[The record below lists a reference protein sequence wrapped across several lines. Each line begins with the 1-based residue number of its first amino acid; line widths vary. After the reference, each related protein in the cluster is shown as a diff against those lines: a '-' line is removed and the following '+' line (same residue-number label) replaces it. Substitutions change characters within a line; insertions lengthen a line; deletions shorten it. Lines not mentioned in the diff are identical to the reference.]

1 MSDPTIGFLLIAIIL
16 AAYFMPWLIGLNRGV
31 NSVIVLFLVNLLLG
45 WTIIGWIV
53 CMIWAVSGQTRA
65 QDEYYRRMVS
75 PQDRSRFS

>member
-75 PQDRSRFS
+75 PQDRSRFI